1 MFSLVCR
8 PLRERWADI
17 LENDDYPSGL
27 TPRGFL
33 GMVVIKLV
41 YRFLMVLLV
50 LLDHFQGLDQLVKAL
65 GLGQFMRTLLGI
77 RTQKGDSDAFTPP
90 VKPNDPNGKKSAS
103 DQGFVND
110 DHSAV
115 LSGSSR
121 DAFPSKGFDSSA
133 ANPANEKTL

>member
-1 MFSLVCR
+1 MTGSVVWAAVSYVMFSLVCR

-41 YRFLMVLLV
+41 YRFLMVLLE
-50 LLDHFQGLDQLVKAL
+50 LLDHFLGLDQLVTAL

-77 RTQKGDSDAFTPP
+77 RTRRMTRMHLPRQLNPMTLMVKKQPLIKVLLMMITPP
-90 VKPNDPNGKKSAS
+90 
-103 DQGFVND
+103 
-110 DHSAV
+110 
-115 LSGSSR
+115 
-121 DAFPSKGFDSSA
+121 
-133 ANPANEKTL
+133 